1 MRLLWIFVTAMV
13 MVGGGAGAQS
23 KSAPTQ
29 SHPAKVAPAA
39 SKKVAGTVRS
49 VLSVRCKDASEK
61 SGNKHLTAT
70 LDPVVAD
77 TSADADN
84 ALAALAGYY
93 LGEEG
98 TLRVGGAVIDRGK
111 RMIPLLN
118 KYEKLAPIVA
128 APCKDLLQSQEWRRA
143 AYESLRGSIE

>member
-1 MRLLWIFVTAMV
+1 MLVSTML
-13 MVGGGAGAQS
+13 MVGGGAGQQS
-23 KSAPTQ
+23 KSAAPE
-29 SHPAKVAPAA
+29 SGPAKAAPGAS
-39 SKKVAGTVRS
+39 SKKVAATVRS
-49 VLSVRCKDASEK
+49 VLSARCYDLSEK
-61 SGNKHLTAT
+61 SGAKHLTVA
-70 LDPVVAD
+70 LDPLVAD
-77 TSADADN
+77 RSTDADH

-98 TLRVGGAVIDRGK
+98 TLRVGGAVTDRGK

-128 APCKDLLQSQEWRRA
+128 APCKDLLQGQEWRRA